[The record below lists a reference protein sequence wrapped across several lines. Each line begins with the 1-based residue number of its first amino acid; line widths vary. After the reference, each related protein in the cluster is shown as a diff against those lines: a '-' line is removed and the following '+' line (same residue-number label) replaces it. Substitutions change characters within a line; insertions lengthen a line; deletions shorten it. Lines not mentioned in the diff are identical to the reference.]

1 MAVASQRVPQRQRAD
16 KHGYALTGYKDKFIS
31 LAMMSPL
38 PVLRALADPTRLRII
53 DLVRRM
59 ELAVGELAVVLGQS
73 QPRVSRH
80 LKILADAGLIGR
92 AKEGAWVFVRLG
104 DAAHVAPV
112 LTMLD
117 AFGARGDA
125 DLARLATVRAER
137 AAAAAAYFAAH
148 AADWDGIRS
157 LHVAEAEVEAAIV
170 DLLGDRPIG
179 RLLDIGTGTG
189 RMVELLGPAATSAIG
204 VDRSPEMLRL
214 ARGRI
219 EAAGLACDVRHADMY
234 ALPRPDRSADTVVLH
249 QVLHF
254 ADAPAAVIA
263 EAARVGG
270 RVLVVDFAPHDRE
283 EFRTRHAHVRLGFT
297 DVQVGGW
304 MAAAGL
310 EVVRVRHLRP
320 SDAYPL
326 TVSLW
331 LGERA
336 AIAER
341 RAA

>member
-1 MAVASQRVPQRQRAD
+1 
-16 KHGYALTGYKDKFIS
+16 
-31 LAMMSPL
+31 
-38 PVLRALADPTRLRII
+38 
-53 DLVRRM
+53 M
-59 ELAVGELAVVLGQS
+59 ELAVGELAQVLGQS

-80 LKILADAGLIGR
+80 LKILVDAGLVGR

-104 DAAHVAPV
+104 DAPHVGPV
-112 LTMLD
+112 LALID
-117 AFGARGDA
+117 SFGQRGGA
-125 DLARLATVRAER
+125 DRERLATVRAER

-157 LHVAEAEVEAAIV
+157 LHVAEADVEAAIV
-170 DLLGDRPIG
+170 DLLADRPVG

-189 RMVELLGPAATSAIG
+189 RMVELLGAPAVSAIG

-219 EAAGLACDVRHADMY
+219 EAAGLTHAEVRHADMY
-234 ALPRPDRSADTVVLH
+234 ALPRPDGSADTVVLH

-263 EAARVGG
+263 EAARVAGQG
-270 RVLVVDFAPHDRE
+270 RVLIVDFAPHDLE
-283 EFRTRHAHVRLGFT
+283 EFRLRHAHVRLGF
-297 DVQVGGW
+297 DDAQIGGW
-304 MAAAGL
+304 MRAAGL
-310 EVVRVRHLRP
+310 EIVQSRHLCP

-331 LGERA
+331 LGERRQS
-336 AIAER
+336 AER